1 MENSKLLIVGSFPK
15 KTIYGGIQRSCKLI
29 LDSTHFSGFEL
40 ILFDS
45 SQISNPPPPFFIRLF
60 LAVIRIYRYI
70 LIMVIER
77 PQVSLIF
84 CSDGASAIEKGVMLW
99 LSKIFRVKALIFPR
113 AGNLIEQTKT
123 KPIFRNIIKFLFGKS
138 NVFLAQ
144 GVNWNIFAR
153 GVIKLPQEKI
163 KVVHNWTATENL
175 LKIGATKKYNENN
188 AITKF
193 LFVGWLEKEKGLHEL
208 LESIK
213 VLNEKNFNFSITF
226 IGDGSG
232 MKSAQKFITDNQLS
246 KKVIFKGWV
255 AHRSIEKYYKA
266 ADIFVLP
273 SWAEG
278 MPNALIE
285 ALSCGLASIVS
296 NVGMISNYLVND
308 SNAILIPPKDSKSL
322 STAMEELILN
332 KKLKIS
338 ISKNGY
344 KVANEYFSSEKEL
357 KSLSKLIKNVI

>member
-1 MENSKLLIVGSFPK
+1 MENPKLLIVGSFPQ
-15 KTIYGGIQRSCKLI
+15 KTIYGGIQRSCELI
-29 LDSTHFSGFEL
+29 LDSSHFSDFEL

-45 SQISNPPPPFFIRLF
+45 SQISNPPPSFSIRLF
-60 LAVIRIYRYI
+60 LAGVRIYRYI
-70 LIMVIER
+70 FKLVIER

-123 KPIFRNIIKFLFGKS
+123 KPLFRNIIKFLFSKS
-138 NVFLAQ
+138 NIFLAQ
-144 GVNWNIFAR
+144 GENWNLFAR
-153 GVIKLPQEKI
+153 EVIKLPLENI
-163 KVVHNWTATENL
+163 KVLHNWTATENL
-175 LKIGATKKYNENN
+175 LKIGATRKYNKNN
-188 AITKF
+188 AVTKF

-213 VLNEKNFNFSITF
+213 ALNEKNLDFSITF

-232 MKSAQKFITDNQLS
+232 MKPAQKFITDNQLS
-246 KKVIFKGWV
+246 KKVLFKGWV
-255 AHRSIEKYYKA
+255 AHRGIEEYYKA

-308 SNAILIPPKDSKSL
+308 SNALLIPPKDSKSL
-322 STAMEELILN
+322 ITAMEELILN
-332 KKLKIS
+332 KKLKIN
-338 ISKNGY
+338 ISKNGH